1 MKVKH
6 KKKRRRLNW
15 PRVLLALLLLYWCTG
30 CARLAAESWSDPAHH
45 AYCVAAEICSPND

>member
-15 PRVLLALLLLYWCTG
+15 PRVLLALLLLYWSTG
-30 CARLAAESWSDPAHH
+30 CARLAVDSWINPEHH
-45 AYCVAAEICSPND
+45 ARCVALEVCSPND